1 MRPPKI
7 PEQRVAVLEEGTL
20 RALLRT
26 CEERDFEARR
36 ATAAIRLF
44 VDTGARLAEV
54 AGLRSIPD
62 DELRNDADLDA
73 GLLRLLGKAAVN
85 AWSASA
91 PRASRPS
98 TGTCAYA
105 TAIRTPTSSTRGWAA
120 RAGSPAPVS
129 RRCCAAAAVRRGFPK
144 SIPTS
149 SAALRTLLAVRGR
162 SEGDLM
168 HLAGWKS
175 RAMLQRYAAST
186 ASAER

>member
-1 MRPPKI
+1 MARMRPPKI

-73 GLLRLLGKAAVN
+73 GLLRLLGKGRRERVVRVGATSVKALDRYLRLRDRHPHTDIEYPWLGGKGRFTGSGIAQMLRRRSRKAGVPEVHPHQFRRTSHT
-85 AWSASA
+85 AGC
-91 PRASRPS
+91 PRA
-98 TGTCAYA
+98 G
-105 TAIRTPTSSTRGWAA
+105 A
-120 RAGSPAPVS
+120 RA
-129 RRCCAAAAVRRGFPK
+129 
-144 SIPTS
+144 I
-149 SAALRTLLAVRGR
+149 
-162 SEGDLM
+162 
-168 HLAGWKS
+168 
-175 RAMLQRYAAST
+175 
-186 ASAER
+186 